1 MQKKRLI
8 SVDATFTKV
17 VTVYRRLSDIF
28 ITQADPI
35 RPSSNTIS
43 PSESGAR
50 KQRLRGVYANVHSA
64 NVLCTSTKK
73 EAAFFNVLRYLCI
86 RGKPFVDRDAFK
98 RHLYVCYA
106 LNLQPSTILD
116 IQRAQTKTKH
126 Q

>member
-1 MQKKRLI
+1 MLKKRLI

-17 VTVYRRLSDIF
+17 VTVYRRLSGIF

-73 EAAFFNVLRYLCI
+73 EATFFNVLRYLCI

-98 RHLYVCYA
+98 RHFEFA
-106 LNLQPSTILD
+106 TI
-116 IQRAQTKTKH
+116 H
-126 Q
+126 HS